1 MVRTIEHTCKD
12 CNKDYA
18 SYQSLCNHR
27 TKYHKNEN
35 NSIQQHDN
43 SIEQPITAIESVDF
57 NCRHCAK
64 SYKHQQSRS
73 RHEIICKKRNC
84 AFKQAPLS
92 KLGSEGSSKLLSLIM
107 IDNCLL
113 PQTTIIF
120 HSIM

>member
-1 MVRTIEHTCKD
+1 MVLTTVHTCKD

-57 NCRHCAK
+57 NCRHCDK

-73 RHEIICKKRNC
+73 RHEIICKKTNNT
-84 AFKQAPLS
+84 K
-92 KLGSEGSSKLLSLIM
+92 
-107 IDNCLL
+107 
-113 PQTTIIF
+113 IIETQNT
-120 HSIM
+120 